1 MVRSIRLQ
9 RRVMTACTYAFL
21 TAVSLFCIL
30 PILWLLLT
38 SVKFE
43 QDIITPVVQYLPH
56 RLTLSNYVTL
66 WTFSQYPTLIRNS
79 AIVAVFTVIICVG
92 SGSLGAYGIS
102 RYRLPGRN
110 HLILVFL
117 VVRMFPIV
125 LLLFPLFIMLKQIGL
140 VDTGLGLALAY
151 TSFLLPLAIWILK
164 GFFDAIPI
172 ELEEAAQ
179 IDGCSRLGVMFR
191 IVFPLARSGLIA
203 TAIYV
208 GLASW
213 NEFLMALMLTTSD
226 KSRTWPVGLQ
236 LMVGEFQLP
245 WGQLSAGGILSI
257 APIIVGFALAQRSI
271 VRGLTAGGVK
281 G

>member
-9 RRVMTACTYAFL
+9 RRVMNACAYAFL
-21 TAVSLFCIL
+21 TVVSLFCVL
-30 PILWLLLT
+30 PLVWLLLT
-38 SVKFE
+38 SVKL
-43 QDIITPVVQYLPH
+43 QKDIITPVLQYIPH
-56 RLTLSNYVTL
+56 RVTL
-66 WTFSQYPTLIRNS
+66 ANYAALWTLSQYPTLIRNS
-79 AIVAVFTVIICVG
+79 GIVAVMTVILCVG
-92 SGSLGAYGIS
+92 AGSLGAYAIS
-102 RYRLPGRN
+102 RYHFRGRN
-110 HLILVFL
+110 HLVLVFL

-179 IDGCSRLGVMFR
+179 IDGCSRLGVLLR
-191 IVFPLARSGLIA
+191 IVFPLARSGLVA

-257 APIIVGFALAQRSI
+257 APIVVGFALAQRSI
-271 VRGLTAGGVK
+271 IRGLTAGGVK